1 MCQNAT
7 KTAATLMAAIEP
19 TIKSLLTLT
28 GQANT
33 PNGIAAINAYD
44 DALVALQNWQS
55 GTAAQNVLELITAF
69 QTVYNSLPIPSEYL
83 VLGNII
89 LAGIETVIGVVTANS
104 PAPVAHADA
113 TASWEERQAMHQ
125 AAVSADTSAKV
136 QALVPGF
143 KRSIWHTP
151 AHQYNEAW
159 NKAVVAGGFP
169 ATLQVAV

>member
-1 MCQNAT
+1 
-7 KTAATLMAAIEP
+7 
-19 TIKSLLTLT
+19 
-28 GQANT
+28 
-33 PNGIAAINAYD
+33 
-44 DALVALQNWQS
+44 
-55 GTAAQNVLELITAF
+55 VLELITAF

-104 PAPVAHADA
+104 PAPAAPADA
-113 TASWEERQAMHQ
+113 TASPEELQAMHQ
-125 AAVSADTSAKV
+125 AAVSADTTAKV
-136 QALVPGF
+136 QSLVPGF

>member
-1 MCQNAT
+1 
-7 KTAATLMAAIEP
+7 
-19 TIKSLLTLT
+19 
-28 GQANT
+28 
-33 PNGIAAINAYD
+33 
-44 DALVALQNWQS
+44 
-55 GTAAQNVLELITAF
+55 
-69 QTVYNSLPIPSEYL
+69 

-104 PAPVAHADA
+104 PAPVAPADA

-125 AAVSADTSAKV
+125 AAVSADTTAKV
-136 QALVPGF
+136 QSLVPGF